1 MLRAP
6 GHGPPVCPIQTRG
19 NLPVAR
25 FAVRITILS
34 IRYSFDVEVSH
45 AARCVQTPADTGENR
60 ARRSAAVSRQRT
72 IVIVAGIMLSLFMA
86 SMESTVIATAMPTI
100 VAQLGGLSI
109 YSWAFS
115 AYMLTSTCT
124 VPVYGKLS
132 DIYGRRNIY
141 AIAMAIFLVGSVLCG
156 LAGTMEQLVFFR
168 AVQGIGAGGVMPL
181 AFIIIG
187 DIFTFE
193 QRARMQ
199 GWFSGVW
206 GVSSIVGPLLGGF
219 IVDNLSWHW
228 VFYVNVLPGTLALVL
243 VWLAWKRRGERHTV
257 SVDYAGAALLMSGV
271 VVLLLGLAEL
281 DRPRGLLLVGAAVAL
296 FIALYFVERRSAN
309 PVLPLYLFKER
320 LFATATLHGILAG
333 WAMFGSLSFVPL
345 FVQAVLGTS
354 ATEAG
359 STLTPMMLAWVVGS
373 IIGSRLLLTR
383 GYRTI
388 ALVGMVSL
396 TLGSFLISQIGSD
409 ARRWE
414 MMVYLG
420 MMGIGMGLSVPSFL
434 IAVQSAVQKRDLG
447 TATSTL
453 QFSRSMGGTLGVS
466 VMGVFLTMRLANAL
480 VAAGIDPGTV
490 PMDSLIGGEGGA
502 ELPAALMDTIRAA
515 LAVSIEGVFWLA
527 FIAAALGLVATAFA
541 PAGRIGQTKAM
552 PGVEP
557 LRAQGP
563 EGKLEAIGGST
574 AEDTQN
580 TRVKEEAEPI

>member
-1 MLRAP
+1 M
-6 GHGPPVCPIQTRG
+6 
-19 NLPVAR
+19 
-25 FAVRITILS
+25 
-34 IRYSFDVEVSH
+34 
-45 AARCVQTPADTGENR
+45 
-60 ARRSAAVSRQRT
+60 SRQRT